1 MTNTQNYNLLMA
13 EGSDAVNPLTQIF
26 PNFQTIDTVMKANQD
41 AGVTTAVE
49 TKSGTN
55 HAIVRTHANGVFR
68 FVATSNYAVGDTFT
82 VDGQSVT
89 ATLPD
94 GTALQDGAFVIN
106 AAIFF
111 IGSETLISLTYG
123 KQVISHIIC
132 AAIGLIPNCAS
143 SVALT
148 GLAMSGVITVG
159 AMMAGL
165 FAGAGVGILILFRMN
180 KRPRE
185 NALIVGLLVGIGVA
199 FGIVADLI
207 GFSIV

>member
-1 MTNTQNYNLLMA
+1 MTNTQNFNLIMA

-68 FVATSNYAVGDTFT
+68 FVATSNFATGDTFT

-94 GTALQDGAFVIN
+94 GTSLQDGAFVIN
-106 AAIFF
+106 ASVLCVLV
-111 IGSETLISLTYG
+111 GTSLTVFAFKISAVASDSAKLGGELPAHYA
-123 KQVISHIIC
+123 KQSDMEQALFVVSFD
-132 AAIGLIPNCAS
+132 AS
-143 SVALT
+143 TGALVT
-148 GLAMSGVITVG
+148 KSYNYIA
-159 AMMAGL
+159 
-165 FAGAGVGILILFRMN
+165 
-180 KRPRE
+180 
-185 NALIVGLLVGIGVA
+185 
-199 FGIVADLI
+199 
-207 GFSIV
+207 